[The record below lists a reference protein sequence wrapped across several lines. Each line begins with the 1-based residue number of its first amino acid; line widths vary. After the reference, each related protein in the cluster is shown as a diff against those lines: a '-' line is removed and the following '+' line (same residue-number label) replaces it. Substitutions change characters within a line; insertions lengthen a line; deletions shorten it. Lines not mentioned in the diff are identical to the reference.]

1 MNLRKIMGIAA
12 TAMMLL
18 SPVAAFASVNFDTL
32 NGVTFNGKSS
42 LAGVD
47 AVQPGSSIDVRSLI
61 NSTGGTDFNS
71 MSIDWVGDFLPPVCV
86 SFPEQT
92 QSGAFFESISAT
104 APTSAGVWDAQLK
117 LYGVNGIGQ
126 DFNCN
131 PSNVV
136 DTYNANGRVAVAD
149 NTTLV
154 SNNNNT
160 NTGNS
165 AQVGSTAWFQAQIAA
180 LSAAIA
186 ALAHPATPPAPTASS
201 ACADYASLSAGLSQ
215 GSDTRQGGRV
225 GQLQSFLMYKG
236 FNIPL
241 LSSNQAPYGYYGSQT
256 AMAASG
262 FVGANHCI

>member
-1 MNLRKIMGIAA
+1 MGIAA
-12 TAMMLL
+12 TAVMLL
-18 SPVAAFASVNFDTL
+18 SPIAAFASVNFDTL

-47 AVQPGSSIDVRSLI
+47 AVQPGASIDVRALI

-71 MSIDWVGDFLPPVCV
+71 MSIDWIGDFLPPVCV

-92 QSGAFFESISAT
+92 QTGAFFESISAN
-104 APTSAGVWDAQLK
+104 APSSAGIWDAQLK
-117 LYGVNGIGQ
+117 IYGVNGIGQ

-149 NTTLV
+149 DTTLV

-160 NTGNS
+160 GSS
-165 AQVGSTAWFQAQIAA
+165 AQVGSNAWFQAQIAA

-186 ALAHPATPPAPTASS
+186 ALAHPVTPPTPPAPTKS
-201 ACADYASLSAGLSQ
+201 AACVEFANDLAGATPGAKTQ
-215 GSDTRQGGRV
+215 GNVVLQG
-225 GQLQSFLMYKG
+225 F
-236 FNIPL
+236 L
-241 LSSNQAPYGYYGSQT
+241 LSKGMSIAPLTNGSGTPFGFYGPITTQAVGVYQ
-256 AMAASG
+256 SG
-262 FVGANHCI
+262 C